1 MLEYAKGMLPVL
13 LKLEKAWNQPIT
25 INVDTSSACN
35 LSCKMCFRSQDYYEE
50 KQRIFLTT
58 ATLHKLYDQFQPKI
72 LIFGGITAEPLMNK
86 EIGELVAIAHS
97 HKSRTIMSTN
107 GQLMSEEKAYT
118 LIRNGINLVKFS
130 VDAATPATYQK
141 IRGSDFDH
149 LVGNIRRFI
158 AIQKELKISRQ
169 LARLDFVI
177 QKDNLDDIIPFLKLN
192 RDLGLHF
199 AGFLP
204 VNFKQFTQE
213 SVADFR
219 QGYNVAKIISILR
232 KAADKAR
239 EYGVKTNLE
248 ALLRGAD
255 KIGAAESYEPAMDDY
270 YLPWY
275 KYTRAR
281 DYLCLYPWLQ
291 LAVLVNGD
299 VSICCDT
306 FGYNVFN
313 EGGGERE
320 KGLVL
325 GNIHHDDLRALWN
338 GKKLRM
344 IRRMFK
350 NGENLQKFKSCKG
363 CIYKLNI
370 FYEIRMNNLFSTLR

>member
-1 MLEYAKGMLPVL
+1 MIEYAKGLLPVL

-50 KQRIFLTT
+50 KQHLFLTT
-58 ATLHKLYDQFQPKI
+58 ETLKRLYSQFSPKI
-72 LIFGGITAEPLMNK
+72 LIFGGITAEPLMNRDLA
-86 EIGELVAIAHS
+86 ELVKIATA

-107 GQLMSEEKAYT
+107 GQLMSEEKAT
-118 LIRNGINLVKFS
+118 ALIKNGINLVKFS
-130 VDAATPATYQK
+130 VDAATPETYRK
-141 IRGSDFDH
+141 IRGSNFNR
-149 LVGNIRRFI
+149 LMGNIKNFI
-158 AIQKELKISRQ
+158 TIQKDLGIKRQ

-177 QKDNLDDIIPFLKLN
+177 QKDNLDDMVSFVELN
-192 RDLGLHF
+192 HELGLDF

-204 VNFKQFTQE
+204 VNFKQFTKE

-219 QGYNVAKIISILR
+219 QGYDVGKIIDSLQLAEKR
-232 KAADKAR
+232 AK
-239 EYGVKTNLE
+239 ELGVKTNLG
-248 ALLRGAD
+248 ALLKGAD
-255 KIGAAESYEPAMDDY
+255 KIGCPEKYQPASNDY

-313 EGGGERE
+313 DGDGEQE

-325 GNIHHDDLRALWN
+325 GNIHRDDLRTIWN
-338 GKKLRM
+338 DRKLRK
-344 IRRMFK
+344 IRCMFK
-350 NGENLQKFKSCKG
+350 EGENLKKFRSCKG

-370 FYEIRMNNLFSTLR
+370 FYEIRMNNLLSALR